1 MYNKYIIGIKYFN
14 MLAYYLEILS
24 SDPVESYFAEF
35 LYLQLRIP
43 EEVWHW
49 MLSINIRP
57 AYKQFSFFWKILRS
71 DYFRCAESIY
81 GRN

>member
-43 EEVWHW
+43 EEVWH
-49 MLSINIRP
+49 
-57 AYKQFSFFWKILRS
+57 
-71 DYFRCAESIY
+71 
-81 GRN
+81 